1 VTGGVGWSRRLLKIG
16 AVVRRS
22 VSTTARRR
30 FEVEK
35 RQKHWSWVDGR
46 LGMLSF
52 DFALLRPSPESGFE
66 VFDRAIIARFTRD
79 EWTGS
84 KIGVSRMTVLD
95 GNIAVGSMRYCFFPH
110 HLASSKD

>member
-1 VTGGVGWSRRLLKIG
+1 VTSGVWWSRRLLKIRT
-16 AVVRRS
+16 VVGRS
-22 VSTTARRR
+22 VGTTARRR

-66 VFDRAIIARFTRD
+66 VFDRAIIARCTRD
-79 EWTGS
+79 DWIGS
-84 KIGVSRMTVLD
+84 KIGLSRSTVLD
-95 GNIAVGSMRYCFFPH
+95 GNIAVGSMRYCFLPQ
-110 HLASSKD
+110 HLASSKN